1 MSKLFKRI
9 MLGTLSACLA
19 ACILAAGLIF
29 GIGGLKNNNHGGL
42 GGVDGTNN
50 SGSLASGSP
59 TSGLNTNYAHEIRLK
74 GDNAAMTKQW
84 NEAVSLSGEV
94 YVVLENNWTAA
105 NNTDGFGKGDGFE
118 SADGGIIVP
127 ATKKITL
134 DLNGKTID
142 RKGSAASNDDLYF
155 FHVYGTLT
163 VCDSSLT
170 EGKITGGS
178 IFGYGGAVLVE
189 SGGAFIL
196 NSGTITENYSGIKN
210 TTNGDA
216 MGGAVASVGGD
227 ITINGGYITRNNGNT
242 SNTLYGGG
250 GISVDGGTLT
260 ITGGEISENGAS
272 WGAGISVVN
281 CTFNMSGGKI
291 TRNVING
298 AKPDAGG
305 GIYVFYGCTVNISG
319 GEISENEAAFGGAI
333 TVSVDSVLT
342 MTGGKILNNTA
353 YNFGGGIYIAGG
365 RKVAGGTV
373 FTATANISGVEIS
386 GNKIDDTKK
395 VTTHSCDG
403 YGGGIFVYSNCNV
416 SISNSKITDN
426 YSNDVGGGIGLGS
439 GSNKSTLSINNTVIT
454 GNTAVGSGGGLYSD
468 SGQSIG
474 LSGGVIIDGNNGGN
488 ALLRGTAASNQTKF
502 NVTGLLYDNGIVTSI
517 GVASSLAISNKPV
530 ITTNYTKS
538 GNTFDTFYFHA
549 DNNTQLVNSN
559 NNTNPNNPE
568 AILQAKSSISNAEV
582 DPLDW
587 EYQLDNDGTWIS
599 ANNSGIVIREYDGK
613 TVTGV
618 RVLYKGTLIN
628 STDGPVPDAGDGN
641 KPKDFVRFV
650 SSDGSTSFTG
660 LKDVGSVGFSANG
673 TATAMNSAWGPYYT
687 FSIIV
692 VPKGITVTADDKT
705 SKYGET
711 LKTLTSDASA
721 DLGVTLEKDY
731 GYGVGKF
738 AIRGKSWTNT
748 NYDVTFVDGVY
759 EITKLPV
766 TVIINDTYAMYG
778 EVDKSYKLSQ
788 TENNVPEQEDGA
800 SVQLKDE
807 NGDPLFEADG
817 VTPLYKYSGGWRYG
831 KKTDGTASEKFLSV
845 DNTTTNRPFTLV
857 CDDLTAIYDATNNSY
872 LAEGDSYIIKVDA
885 ESLNRNYDITF
896 VQDDGSTTGDLTSST
911 SKLKVEGAEISVLSA
926 TDYATKKGNGAK
938 GYDGVE
944 YDAKKHKIELPTDKF
959 TGTDSKEY
967 SAGAVQLKGDVG
979 ATDVKI
985 HYIIFKNADAPKKDD
1000 ADDKALM
1007 DPDNTGKWSSGVT
1020 AGTQT
1025 EKTDADTYVVYSRIE
1040 AKNHKT
1046 IVYKWT
1052 YKISAKTTA
1061 FRLEVY
1067 WNTTKIESTD
1077 GNAVIPDTDK
1087 AKAVYDGTTTATAKI
1102 EFVNADGTATG
1113 ATATTCKTIFY
1124 YKNVSPKSDTDNS
1137 WKWGAWESTF
1147 TRADADQNS
1156 AKYKFSSDYNH
1167 HEEYGT
1173 TEKPKN
1179 GGTYTVTVV
1188 EDPRSSNGYNLATG
1202 GRSLSFT
1209 INAKEVE
1216 VPYNT
1221 DDFTYDGTEQKF
1233 GIDGFKKDYMQIVG
1247 DPTTSNGEATGLK
1260 YDTPNNFADGASGTD
1275 YKLVAKNAGEYKV
1288 TFGIKASA
1296 QDNYKWKTTKDDPE
1310 NPGTEIDIEGFNA
1323 DKTEYELTLTI
1334 KKVQLKATFTSPQKN
1349 IDSSKADAWTWAF
1362 EAYKGSK
1369 DENGKPNALIS
1380 YILDETVIVNSESVS
1395 VNLRW
1400 AVKPATSGTELSPK
1414 TTGVIDNKTLNVD
1427 NAAFKKDTYYV
1438 YLDLPADNDVNKNY
1452 QTLVVDETTKLPSEL
1467 NSNGTGACVQQF
1479 VIGDGNASVNG
1490 ITWQWK
1496 DDGTAWNEYVKN
1508 STDTTTKPNTELTY
1522 KLGTDK
1528 QAVAYTLQ
1536 MDTSASGG
1544 FPTYFESENLTY
1556 TTTYSKTEKGTYLT
1570 ALNTTDAGYYKTTVR
1585 LKIKSGETIKF
1596 VNASDKGYTYVD
1608 ETQADYTFEWQIGK
1622 FKIDPNSTV
1631 EFGYKVKDKKTSQL
1645 SDFTKFSSVTEN
1657 GEVIYEVGVQ
1667 DGGNGIVVAVKLP
1680 TDLSAE
1686 PYDTSV
1692 ILKVGTITGKGTVLT
1707 PETKQTADG
1716 VLLETTIPFSILSGA
1731 ANNYELAKD
1740 ADGNSLS
1747 VIKIKW
1753 RVVASTISAEDIV
1766 WSEPDA
1772 EDPTKYVDADGNP
1785 TTVSGEVDEIDADGN
1800 KTGKKITVTL
1810 PAPKLKAGD
1819 DKVKYVYVWT
1829 DDQGTEHRFEGL
1841 QGLYELTGI
1850 SEREYNGGILPGTV
1864 TVKAEPQDGYRMD
1877 PSVPEASRET
1887 SVVIGD
1893 TKIRV
1898 RVTPEGE
1905 LSGTYK
1911 EISVTFKVEELDAS
1925 GNATE
1930 YDKEL
1935 YKLWIYRNGNKDD
1948 KVEYSTEALK
1958 QLGSGKHTV
1967 AIELVNT
1974 IGYKIALGSEQFE
1987 ITVKPVE
1994 LEIPQLSENPIFNG
2008 KELSILSLL
2017 EANETYAAIKDLVT
2031 VTGQGSAENL
2041 LRNVGSYTL
2050 VIKINDTVNYVWKN
2064 DTTASATK
2072 YALTDGESVPE
2083 SNRVSDEELNIAWE
2097 ILPYR
2102 ITVTDDMW
2110 KTGGKGGAVLNWA
2123 IPEGMLLELGYNY
2136 YETKTGGSALEKLSE
2151 GNSVWASAIITG
2163 EDVDNGNVVFAD
2175 SGTNETLSR
2184 VAHTEPK
2191 SGLKAFANT
2200 AVDFVKK
2207 NWLWFA
2213 IGLGVLILLIIL
2225 IIIIAVARKN
2235 KEKRLEKKAAKEEEK
2250 QRREEER
2257 RLKEEQREEEK
2268 RRREEEREAAKAKQ
2282 EAELEL
2288 AKARQE
2294 AELAKIKAQA
2304 AAAAA
2309 PAMAATAAMAQQ
2321 AQQPQ
2326 QMPQSQ
2332 PTQQA
2337 QQPQQMPQAQ
2347 QYQQPAMPQQMPQAQ
2362 QYQQPVMPQQMQ
2374 MPMMPQQGG
2383 GSDIERIISKL
2394 EAEFAKLRAD
2404 QSRSYPQQLP
2414 AQGGMDVGTYMLMRL
2429 ENDVQ
2434 QLRNLGGGQL
2444 QGLPYMQNGYG
2455 LDGRGMNG
2463 VQGGMPVN
2471 GMNAGG
2477 DNAAAI
2483 AAAAAAA
2490 AIAAMNARQ
2499 FKTGVEER
2507 KIIEAEASSPTGVDA
2522 PTVYPP
2528 DAVIT
2533 TTTTVDTTK
2542 KQSVSGRFKRT
2553 EEDANA
2559 FDIDGFYES
2568 FQDK

>member
-50 SGSLASGSP
+50 SGSTASDSNSI
-59 TSGLNTNYAHEIRLK
+59 TVEKFDKEYLLK
-74 GDNAAMTKQW
+74 DGDGKTKAQIW
-84 NEAVSLSGEV
+84 DEAISSDNVGKKIKVTMGE
-94 YVVLENNWTAA
+94 NWTAV
-105 NNTDGFGKGDGFE
+105 NNTTIFGV
-118 SADGGIIVP
+118 AAQTGGSNLLGAP
-127 ATKKITL
+127 A
-134 DLNGKTID
+134 
-142 RKGSAASNDDLYF
+142 
-155 FHVYGTLT
+155 GTLT
-163 VCDSSLT
+163 IPVGIDMVFDMNGYTLDRGLSGAT
-170 EGKITGGS
+170 APTNDANGNVIHIYGTVIITGDGVITGGMT
-178 IFGYGGAVLVE
+178 IGNGGGINAQQSSVVTLNGVTITGNVAWCGGGIMSKGTLVINDALITNNKATNYNASVA
-189 SGGAFIL
+189 SGGGVFIQQRGSFTMNGGEISNNEAIYQGGGVALRPDVYL
-196 NSGTITENYSGIKN
+196 NKDPLNAPKFVMNGGSITNNKCSFAQSGT
-210 TTNGDA
+210 
-216 MGGAVASVGGD
+216 
-227 ITINGGYITRNNGNT
+227 NGGGGGVAVTYDSTFTLNKGNIDNNLNTVNGSGGGVKVEYGALFEMNGGSVSGNRGTGGPGGGILAENGGKVTINNGNIL
-242 SNTLYGGG
+242 NNAAGAGCGGG
-250 GISVDGGTLT
+250 GIFMRDGANVLK
-260 ITGGEISENGAS
+260 
-272 WGAGISVVN
+272 
-281 CTFNMSGGKI
+281 FNDGLVKGNTCDGM
-291 TRNVING
+291 
-298 AKPDAGG
+298 GG
-305 GIYVFYGCTVNISG
+305 GICVMGDTYASF
-319 GEISENEAAFGGAI
+319 
-333 TVSVDSVLT
+333 
-342 MTGGKILNNTA
+342 
-353 YNFGGGIYIAGG
+353 AGG
-365 RKVAGGTV
+365 
-373 FTATANISGVEIS
+373 
-386 GNKIDDTKK
+386 
-395 VTTHSCDG
+395 
-403 YGGGIFVYSNCNV
+403 
-416 SISNSKITDN
+416 
-426 YSNDVGGGIGLGS
+426 
-439 GSNKSTLSINNTVIT
+439 VIT
-454 GNTAVGSGGGLYSD
+454 GNKATGFGD
-468 SGQSIG
+468 
-474 LSGGVIIDGNNGGN
+474 GV
-488 ALLRGTAASNQTKF
+488 AASTSLKYVDLCGPLVCYGNGTRDFRLDLGVKI
-502 NVTGLLYDNGIVTSI
+502 NVTGSLIKDGKSAWVSMACADAANGYKFTNGFGTPGLNDGYYASQFFHI
-517 GVASSLAISNKPV
+517 GSSSGFAINSVYTPGSNKEATIEALNTRDWREFKWYYEANGSWVLATEPNV
-530 ITTNYTKS
+530 RLPYGTEITNVKAEYANSDGTVCLVS
-538 GNTFDTFYFHA
+538 
-549 DNNTQLVNSN
+549 TQFSSN
-559 NNTNPNNPE
+559 N
-568 AILQAKSSISNAEV
+568 QATKQYKFQKADGQTLDGSIISY
-582 DPLDW
+582 L
-587 EYQLDNDGTWIS
+587 GTGNKITDAGNYAFVIDVENGTIGGLLGS
-599 ANNSGIVIREYDGK
+599 ANNTFISNTTLNIQIEPKPVTVMVGTQESGYGIKYDIAENC
-613 TVTGV
+613 TV
-618 RVLYKGTLIN
+618 
-628 STDGPVPDAGDGN
+628 S
-641 KPKDFVRFV
+641 
-650 SSDGSTSFTG
+650 
-660 LKDVGSVGFSANG
+660 
-673 TATAMNSAWGPYYT
+673 
-687 FSIIV
+687 
-692 VPKGITVTADDKT
+692 
-705 SKYGET
+705 
-711 LKTLTSDASA
+711 
-721 DLGVTLEKDY
+721 DLGVTAKLLGVSVYKTY
-731 GYGVGKF
+731 GTDVGTYHVSG
-738 AIRGKSWTNT
+738 IGWTNP
-748 NYDVTFVDGVY
+748 NYNVTFVNGTY
-759 EITKLPV
+759 SIKKRSV

-1007 DPDNTGKWSSGVT
+1007 DASNTGKWSSGVT

-1087 AKAVYDGTTTATAKI
+1087 AKAIYDGTTTATAKI

-1156 AKYKFSSDYNH
+1156 PIYKFSDDYNH

-1260 YDTPNNFADGASGTD
+1260 YDTPNNFSDSESGTD

-1380 YILDETVIVNSESVS
+1380 YVLDETVIVNSESVS

-1414 TTGVIDNKTLNVD
+1414 NTGVIDNKTLNVD
-1427 NAAFKKDTYYV
+1427 NAAFKKDTYYI
-1438 YLDLPADNDVNKNY
+1438 YLELPADNAVNKNY
-1452 QTLVVDETTKLPSEL
+1452 QTLVVDEKTKLPSEL

-1680 TDLSAE
+1680 TDLSTE

-2008 KELSILSLL
+2008 KEQSILSLL

-2072 YALTDGESVPE
+2072 YTLTDGESVPE

-2304 AAAAA
+2304 AAVAA

-2332 PTQQA
+2332 PTQQQA
-2337 QQPQQMPQAQ
+2337 QQPQQMPQSQ

-2394 EAEFAKLRAD
+2394 EPSLQSFAQTSREVILSSCLHRAEWTSERICLCVWKTTFSSLEISAAD
-2404 QSRSYPQQLP
+2404 SFRDCRICRT
-2414 AQGGMDVGTYMLMRL
+2414 AT
-2429 ENDVQ
+2429 
-2434 QLRNLGGGQL
+2434 
-2444 QGLPYMQNGYG
+2444 GLT
-2455 LDGRGMNG
+2455 
-2463 VQGGMPVN
+2463 
-2471 GMNAGG
+2471 A
-2477 DNAAAI
+2477 
-2483 AAAAAAA
+2483 
-2490 AIAAMNARQ
+2490 
-2499 FKTGVEER
+2499 EE
-2507 KIIEAEASSPTGVDA
+2507 
-2522 PTVYPP
+2522 
-2528 DAVIT
+2528 
-2533 TTTTVDTTK
+2533 
-2542 KQSVSGRFKRT
+2542 
-2553 EEDANA
+2553 
-2559 FDIDGFYES
+2559 
-2568 FQDK
+2568 